1 MPFNQKKNSNI
12 LQFVQFYIINLL
24 FYIALNDKI
33 FFLFY
38 LTEENSCE

>member
-1 MPFNQKKNSNI
+1 MPYNQEKSSNI

-24 FYIALNDKI
+24 FYIVLNDKI

-38 LTEENSCE
+38 LTKTNSFE